1 MSTLLT
7 FLGTGRYEP
16 VTYVWQEPGGEQAYR
31 THLFPL
37 AAYHIFR
44 PERIL
49 LAATWEVREGKGK
62 EHYETLQRELEK
74 EGVQVEVLAIP
85 DGKSEAELWEIFA
98 ILAENVVDGEQLIL
112 DVTHAFR
119 TLPLLVF
126 AVAVYLRSAKH
137 VRIERIIY
145 GAYEAREGERAPIFD
160 MTPLLDL
167 VDWLG
172 GVEFFLRR
180 SDAVLLGERLQHVHR
195 QAWQQRRSDELP
207 RKLQTLGNGLKSFS
221 EALHLARPLEV
232 MEEAKSLLGKLDDV
246 APEVRSWAKPFGVVL
261 EQVRREAEKFAY
273 PEPRRLDAENL
284 RRQLALIAHYVE
296 KGLTMQAVT
305 LAREWVVSWVILQRG
320 EGDWLDRNCR
330 KEVEDALGAAAQ
342 RSQKKG
348 AQEKEE
354 MQVPDWFDQLP
365 NSQELGGLWK
375 WLFDLRNDVAHC
387 GMRKDQASLGS
398 IQKRAKELPERLQ
411 ALMENVPEQAMYG
424 ARVVIDL
431 GAFYEDTAKLEE
443 LPLYVERAKALAGRG
458 NEIVLTGQAPIW
470 LYLAV
475 AHALHGLARRLWYDS
490 PVTGE
495 VLIFDHDP

>member
-7 FLGTGRYEP
+7 FLGTGPYEP
-16 VTYVWQEPGGEQAYR
+16 VSYVWQESDGEQAYR

-37 AAYHIFR
+37 AAYHVFG
-44 PERIL
+44 PGRIL
-49 LAATWEVREGKGK
+49 LAATREVREGKGK
-62 EHYETLQRELEK
+62 THYETLQRELGK
-74 EGVQVEVLAIP
+74 EGAPVEVLAIP

-98 ILAENVVDGEQLIL
+98 KLVENVANEEGLIL
-112 DVTHAFR
+112 DITYAFR

-137 VRIERIIY
+137 VQIERIIY
-145 GAYEAREGERAPIFD
+145 GAYEAREGDRAPIFD
-160 MTPLLDL
+160 MTPLLEL

-180 SDAVLLGERLQHVHR
+180 SDAVLLGERLQRVHQ
-195 QAWQQRRSDELP
+195 QAWQERRSDELP
-207 RKLQTLGNGLKSFS
+207 RKLQILGTGLKSFS

-232 MEEAKSLLGKLDDV
+232 MEEAKGLLGRLDEV
-246 APEVRSWAKPFGVVL
+246 EPEVRGWAQPFGVVL
-261 EQVRREAEKFAY
+261 EQVRQEAEKFAY
-273 PEPRRLDAENL
+273 PEPHRLDAENL
-284 RRQLALIAHYVE
+284 RRQLALIAHCVE

-320 EGDWLDRNCR
+320 EGDWLDENYR
-330 KEVEDALGAAAQ
+330 EQVEWALGAAAQ
-342 RSQKKG
+342 RSQKKE
-348 AQEKEE
+348 A
-354 MQVPDWFDQLP
+354 QVPDWFDQLP
-365 NSQELGGLWK
+365 NSQELGRLWN
-375 WLFDLRNDVAHC
+375 WLVDLRNGVAHC
-387 GMRKDQASLGS
+387 GMRKDRPGLGR
-398 IQKRAKELPERLQ
+398 IQNRAKELPERLQ
-411 ALMENVPEQAMYG
+411 VLMENVSERAMYG

-431 GAFYEDTAKLEE
+431 GAFYEGTAKLEE
-443 LPLYVERAKALAGRG
+443 LPLYIERAKTLAGRG

-495 VLIFDHDP
+495 VLIFAHDP